1 MNLNLNE
8 FLKTRH
14 TEIWKEIPDY
24 PDYKVSNFG
33 NIMSKKFG
41 DWKKINPSPDTR
53 GYNCVSLT
61 KNKKKSTILVH
72 RLLAIAFI
80 PNPDNLPTVD
90 HIDQNRSNNDLSN
103 LRWASR
109 YTQNMNTCRTRTD
122 ILETDPIERNKII
135 LKESR
140 QRAIDSKKY
149 YCEMCNKAY
158 DGNYSLQ
165 THYKSKSHLKIIN
178 FKPTTKYFC
187 SVCGRNCPS
196 KSALERHM
204 IGPKHKK
211 RMENK

>member
-1 MNLNLNE
+1 ME
-8 FLKTRH
+8 
-14 TEIWKEIPDY
+14 EIWKVVDDY
-24 PDYKVSNFG
+24 PDYKISNMG
-33 NIMSKKFG
+33 NIKSCKYNKE
-41 DWKKINPSPDTR
+41 KLLSPTQNKY
-53 GYNCVSLT
+53 GYFRIGLHKNNKT
-61 KNKKKSTILVH
+61 KQFSVH
-72 RLLAIAFI
+72 RLVAIAFI
-80 PNPDNLPTVD
+80 PNPENLSTVD
-90 HIDQNRSNNDLSN
+90 HVDRNKTNNDLSN
-103 LRWASR
+103 LRWAS
-109 YTQNMNTCRTRTD
+109 YKTQNDNRSNTRTD